1 MSIKFLL
8 VISMLCTTEWSWELW
23 TWSRKMN
30 LHDILSTSPH
40 YFCRKWIRATNENSN
55 FDLRVSRVKLPIDS
69 EIQNTHLTDEYYC
82 KSERT
87 FVFSLVECS
96 ILSNAMFKHTTNFHD
111 NGPFSA
117 PSFRSNSQHCN
128 QLIKPCRLLL
138 NGLYFNSLGFS
149 NLRWLQ

>member
-1 MSIKFLL
+1 MRIQILILGFQGLSSLLIVKFK
-8 VISMLCTTEWSWELW
+8 
-23 TWSRKMN
+23 R
-30 LHDILSTSPH
+30 
-40 YFCRKWIRATNENSN
+40 
-55 FDLRVSRVKLPIDS
+55 
-69 EIQNTHLTDEYYC
+69 HLTDEYYC

-87 FVFSLVECS
+87 FIFSLVECS

-128 QLIKPCRLLL
+128 QLIKPCRLVL

-149 NLRWLQ
+149 NLR

>member
-1 MSIKFLL
+1 MRIQILILGFKRLSSLL
-8 VISMLCTTEWSWELW
+8 I
-23 TWSRKMN
+23 
-30 LHDILSTSPH
+30 
-40 YFCRKWIRATNENSN
+40 
-55 FDLRVSRVKLPIDS
+55 S

-111 NGPFSA
+111 NGPFSS

-138 NGLYFNSLGFS
+138 NGFYLNSLGFS
-149 NLRWLQ
+149 NLR